1 MAIIID
7 AAQETDLPAILALL
21 EKSGLPQD
29 GLSDYMATT
38 LVARE
43 DHTIVGSAALELYGT
58 VALLRSVAVADP
70 LRGQGLGQQLT
81 KEALKLAEQHGVTLV
96 YLLTETASGFFPRF
110 GFRPIP
116 RSEVAPAI
124 HFSTEWT
131 TACPETAQ
139 AMVANLHSMKSGRTA
154 EESDTGYWTEMDQL
168 AAEIGKHWQGDMDAV
183 EAVRDVRRDL
193 GQSR

>member
-7 AAQETDLPAILALL
+7 AAQETDLPIIFALL

-29 GLSDYMATT
+29 GLSDHMATT

-43 DHTIVGSAALELYGT
+43 DHAIVGSAALELYGT
-58 VALLRSVAVADP
+58 VALLRSVAVADQ

-81 KEALKLAEQHGVTLV
+81 KEALKLAQQHGVTLV

-124 HFSTEWT
+124 HASTEWT
-131 TACPETAQ
+131 TACPDTAQ
-139 AMVANLHSMKSGRTA
+139 AMVANLHASKPMWNV
-154 EESDTGYWTEMDQL
+154 EESDDAAWADLKRIASELDPYWP
-168 AAEIGKHWQGDMDAV
+168 KNV
-183 EAVRDVRRDL
+183 
-193 GQSR
+193 

>member
-1 MAIIID
+1 MAIIIE
-7 AAQETDLPAILALL
+7 AAHVDDLPAILALL
-21 EKSGLPQD
+21 QKSGLPQD
-29 GLSDYMATT
+29 GLSDHVTTT

-43 DHTIVGSAALELYGT
+43 DHAIVGSAALELYGT
-58 VALLRSVAVADP
+58 VALLRSVAVADQ

-81 KEALKLAEQHGVTLV
+81 KEVLKLSEQHGVTLV

-124 HFSTEWT
+124 HASTEWT

-139 AMVANLHSMKSGRTA
+139 AMVADLHAMNSERTA
-154 EESDTGYWTEMDQL
+154 KESDAAAWADLKRL
-168 AAEIGKHWQGDMDAV
+168 AAEIGKHWKGDMDAV

-193 GQSR
+193 

>member
-21 EKSGLPQD
+21 EKSGLPQN
-29 GLSDYMATT
+29 GLSDHITTT

-43 DHTIVGSAALELYGT
+43 NHAIVGIAALELYGT
-58 VALLRSVAVADP
+58 VALLRSVAVADQ

-131 TACPETAQ
+131 TACPDTAQ
-139 AMVANLHSMKSGRTA
+139 AMVANLHAMKSGRTA

-168 AAEIGKHWQGDMDAV
+168 AAEIGKHWKGDMDAV

>member
-1 MAIIID
+1 MAIIIE
-7 AAQETDLPAILALL
+7 AAHVDDLPAILALL
-21 EKSGLPQD
+21 EKSVLPQD
-29 GLSDYMATT
+29 ELSDHVATT

-43 DHTIVGSAALELYGT
+43 DHAIVGSAALELYGT
-58 VALLRSVAVADP
+58 VALLRSVAVADQ

-116 RSEVAPAI
+116 RSEVVPAI
-124 HFSTEWT
+124 HASTEWT
-131 TACPETAQ
+131 TACPDTAQ
-139 AMVANLHSMKSGRTA
+139 AMVANLHASKPMWNV
-154 EESDTGYWTEMDQL
+154 EESDDAAWVDLKRIASELDPYWP
-168 AAEIGKHWQGDMDAV
+168 KNVDAV
-183 EAVRDVRRDL
+183 DIVRDVRRDL

>member
-29 GLSDYMATT
+29 GLSDHVSTM

-43 DHTIVGSAALELYGT
+43 DHTIVGSAALELYGP
-58 VALLRSVAVADP
+58 VALLRSVAVADQ

-81 KEALKLAEQHGVTLV
+81 KEVLKLAEQHGVTLV

-124 HFSTEWT
+124 HASTEWT
-131 TACPETAQ
+131 TACPDTAQ
-139 AMVANLHSMKSGRTA
+139 AMVADLDSMKSERTA
-154 EESDTGYWTEMDQL
+154 EESDTVYWTEL
-168 AAEIGKHWQGDMDAV
+168 
-183 EAVRDVRRDL
+183 
-193 GQSR
+193 

>member
-1 MAIIID
+1 MAIIIE
-7 AAQETDLPAILALL
+7 AAHVDDLPAILALL
-21 EKSGLPQD
+21 QKSGLPQD
-29 GLSDYMATT
+29 GLSDHVATT

-43 DHTIVGSAALELYGT
+43 DHAIVGSAALELYGT
-58 VALLRSVAVADP
+58 VALLRSVVVADQ

-116 RSEVAPAI
+116 RAEVASAL
-124 HFSTEWT
+124 HASTEWT
-131 TACPETAQ
+131 TACPDTAQ
-139 AMVANLHSMKSGRTA
+139 AMVANLHAMKSGRTA

>member
-7 AAQETDLPAILALL
+7 AAQEIDLPAILALL
-21 EKSGLPQD
+21 EKSVLPQD
-29 GLSDYMATT
+29 GLSDHVATT

-43 DHTIVGSAALELYGT
+43 DHAIVGSAALELYGT
-58 VALLRSVAVADP
+58 VALLRSVAVADQ

-96 YLLTETASGFFPRF
+96 YLLTETASGFFPRL

-124 HFSTEWT
+124 HASTEWT
-131 TACPETAQ
+131 TACPDTAQ
-139 AMVANLHSMKSGRTA
+139 AMVADLHAMKSERTA
-154 EESDTGYWTEMDQL
+154 EETDTGYWAKLDQL
-168 AAEIGKHWQGDMDAV
+168 AAEIGKYLPEKVDAV
-183 EAVRDVRRDL
+183 EIVRDVRRDL
-193 GQSR
+193 GQFR

>member
-7 AAQETDLPAILALL
+7 AAQEIDLPAILALL

-29 GLSDYMATT
+29 GLSDHVATT

-43 DHTIVGSAALELYGT
+43 DHAIVGSAALELYGT
-58 VALLRSVAVADP
+58 VALLRSVAVADQ

-81 KEALKLAEQHGVTLV
+81 KEVLKLSEQHGVTLV

-116 RSEVAPAI
+116 RAEVASAL
-124 HFSTEWT
+124 HASTEWT
-131 TACPETAQ
+131 TACPDTAQ
-139 AMVANLHSMKSGRTA
+139 AMVANLHAMKSGRTA

>member
-1 MAIIID
+1 MREEHMAVVIE
-7 AAQETDLPAILALL
+7 AAHVDDLPAILALL

-29 GLSDYMATT
+29 GLSDHVATT

-43 DHTIVGSAALELYGT
+43 DHAIVGSAALELYGT
-58 VALLRSVAVADP
+58 VGLLRSVDVADE
-70 LRGQGLGQQLT
+70 LRWQGLGQQLT
-81 KEALKLAEQHGVTLV
+81 KEVLKLAEQHGVTLV

-124 HFSTEWT
+124 HASTEWT

-139 AMVANLHSMKSGRTA
+139 AMVTDLHASKPMRTV
-154 EESDTGYWTEMDQL
+154 EESDAVYWAKMDQL
-168 AAEIGKHWQGDMDAV
+168 AAEIGKHLPEKVDA
-183 EAVRDVRRDL
+183 
-193 GQSR
+193 

>member
-1 MAIIID
+1 MAVVIE
-7 AAQETDLPAILALL
+7 AANVEDLPAILALL
-21 EKSGLPQD
+21 QKSGLPQD
-29 GLSDYMATT
+29 GLSDHVATT

-43 DHTIVGSAALELYGT
+43 DHAIVGSAALELYGT
-58 VALLRSVAVADP
+58 VALLRSVAVADQ

-81 KEALKLAEQHGVTLV
+81 KEALKLAEQHGATLV

-124 HFSTEWT
+124 HASTEWT

-139 AMVANLHSMKSGRTA
+139 AMVADLHAIKLLWNV
-154 EESDTGYWTEMDQL
+154 EESDDAAWVDLKRIASELDPYWP
-168 AAEIGKHWQGDMDAV
+168 KNVDAV
-183 EAVRDVRRDL
+183 DIVRDVRRDL

>member
-7 AAQETDLPAILALL
+7 AAQEIDLPAILALL
-21 EKSGLPQD
+21 EKSVLPQD
-29 GLSDYMATT
+29 ELSDHVATT

-43 DHTIVGSAALELYGT
+43 DHAIVGSAALELYGT
-58 VALLRSVAVADP
+58 VALLRSVAVADQ

-81 KEALKLAEQHGVTLV
+81 KEALKLAEQHGITLV

-116 RSEVAPAI
+116 RSEVVPAI
-124 HFSTEWT
+124 HASTEWT
-131 TACPETAQ
+131 TACPDTAQ
-139 AMVANLHSMKSGRTA
+139 AMVANLHASKPMWNV
-154 EESDTGYWTEMDQL
+154 EESDDAAWVDLKRIASELDPYWP
-168 AAEIGKHWQGDMDAV
+168 KNVDAV
-183 EAVRDVRRDL
+183 DIVRDVRRDL

>member
-7 AAQETDLPAILALL
+7 AAQEIDLPAILALL
-21 EKSGLPQD
+21 EKSVLPQD

-116 RSEVAPAI
+116 RSEVAPAV
-124 HFSTEWT
+124 HASTEWT
-131 TACPETAQ
+131 TACPDTAQ
-139 AMVANLHSMKSGRTA
+139 AMVANLHAMKSGRTA

-183 EAVRDVRRDL
+183 EAVRD
-193 GQSR
+193 

>member
-1 MAIIID
+1 MAVVIE
-7 AAQETDLPAILALL
+7 AAHVEDLPAILALL
-21 EKSGLPQD
+21 QKSGLPQD
-29 GLSDYMATT
+29 GLSDHVTTT

-43 DHTIVGSAALELYGT
+43 DHAIVGSAALELYGT
-58 VALLRSVAVADP
+58 VALLRSVAVADQ

-116 RSEVAPAI
+116 RSEAAPAV
-124 HFSTEWT
+124 HASTEWT
-131 TACPETAQ
+131 TACPDTAQ
-139 AMVANLHSMKSGRTA
+139 AMVTDLHAMKPERTA

>member
-116 RSEVAPAI
+116 RSEVAPAV
-124 HFSTEWT
+124 HASTEWT
-131 TACPETAQ
+131 TACPDTAQ
-139 AMVANLHSMKSGRTA
+139 AMVANLHAMKSGRTA

>member
-21 EKSGLPQD
+21 EKSGLPQN
-29 GLSDYMATT
+29 GLSDHITTT

-43 DHTIVGSAALELYGT
+43 NHAIVGIAALELYGT
-58 VALLRSVAVADP
+58 VALLRSVAVADQ

-96 YLLTETASGFFPRF
+96 YLLTETASGFFPRL

-124 HFSTEWT
+124 HASPEWT
-131 TACPETAQ
+131 TACPDTAQ
-139 AMVANLHSMKSGRTA
+139 AMVADLHAMKSERTA
-154 EESDTGYWTEMDQL
+154 EKSDTGYWAKLDQI
-168 AAEIGKHWQGDMDAV
+168 AAEIGKYLPEKVDAV
-183 EAVRDVRRDL
+183 EIVRDVRRDL

>member
-1 MAIIID
+1 MAVVIE
-7 AAQETDLPAILALL
+7 AAHVDDLPAILALL
-21 EKSGLPQD
+21 QKSGLPQD
-29 GLSDYMATT
+29 GLSDHVATT

-43 DHTIVGSAALELYGT
+43 DHAIVGSAALELYGT
-58 VALLRSVAVADP
+58 VALLRSVAVADQ

-81 KEALKLAEQHGVTLV
+81 KEVLKLSEQHGVTLV

-124 HFSTEWT
+124 HSSTEWT

-139 AMVANLHSMKSGRTA
+139 AMVADLHSMKSERTA

>member
-1 MAIIID
+1 MSVVIE
-7 AAQETDLPAILALL
+7 AAHVDDLPAILALL

-29 GLSDYMATT
+29 GLSDHVATT

-43 DHTIVGSAALELYGT
+43 DHAIVGSAALELYGT
-58 VALLRSVAVADP
+58 VALLRSVAVADQ

-96 YLLTETASGFFPRF
+96 YLLTETAGGFFPRF

-116 RSEVAPAI
+116 RSEVAPAL
-124 HFSTEWT
+124 HASTEWT
-131 TACPETAQ
+131 TACPDTAQ
-139 AMVANLHSMKSGRTA
+139 AMVANLHAMKSGRTA

>member
-29 GLSDYMATT
+29 GLSDHVTTT

-43 DHTIVGSAALELYGT
+43 DHAIVGSAALELYGT

-116 RSEVAPAI
+116 RSEVAPAV
-124 HFSTEWT
+124 HASTEWT
-131 TACPETAQ
+131 TACPDTAQ
-139 AMVANLHSMKSGRTA
+139 AMVANLHAMKSGRTA